1 MLPGLNFNP
10 SFANLAALH
19 GLGGMPHPIRPVA
32 PISFGPQIE
41 APSQMGAPGCP
52 AMAPQQPQMP
62 MQSPYGVPAVQ
73 AGHLNNLRAILQ
85 LLGQR

>member
-1 MLPGLNFNP
+1 MLPALNFNP

-32 PISFGPQIE
+32 PISFGPQME
-41 APSQMGAPGCP
+41 VPSQMAAPGYP
-52 AMAPQQPQMP
+52 AMAAQQPQMP
-62 MQSPYGVPAVQ
+62 MQSPYGPPAGQ
-73 AGHLNNLRAILQ
+73 AGNLNNLRAILQ